1 MREQQFRRAL
11 EELAG
16 EVLKGALARGG
27 FLHRRRVP
35 VHAAFLFVLHVA
47 LLFERAQ
54 DGQHRGVGERVVE
67 LVLDLVHDR
76 RAAIPQDPHD
86 VGFAIGQV
94 DFVGHRSLTT
104 RCLVVNASTRRV
116 VN

>member
-1 MREQQFRRAL
+1 VREQQLRRAL

-16 EVLKGALARGG
+16 QVLQGALARGG

-35 VHAAFLFVLHVA
+35 VHAAFLLVLHVT
-47 LLFERAQ
+47 LLLERAQ
-54 DGQHRGVGERVVE
+54 DGQHGGVGELVVE
-67 LVLDLVHDR
+67 LVLDLVDHGGT
-76 RAAIPQDPHD
+76 PVPEDPHD

-94 DFVGHRSLTT
+94 DFVGHRCLTT
-104 RCLVVNASTRRV
+104 RCLVVEALMRRV